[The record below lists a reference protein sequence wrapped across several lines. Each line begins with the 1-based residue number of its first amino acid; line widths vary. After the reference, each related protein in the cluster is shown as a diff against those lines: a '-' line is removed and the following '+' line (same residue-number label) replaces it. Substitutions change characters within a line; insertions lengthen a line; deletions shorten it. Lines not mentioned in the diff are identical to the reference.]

1 MLILLTS
8 ILQQS
13 AEAWANKED
22 MFQGCRVLDLL
33 AAGDKTS
40 GLELSFVWNN
50 SFAVK
55 YVCIAIYLNCMF
67 WMGRGGGEDK
77 NTQGLN
83 SMSHRSEN
91 YPWIVYDFRLVETE
105 DRASDKR

>member
-33 AAGDKTS
+33 AAGDKTPRV
-40 GLELSFVWNN
+40 EMSFVWNN

-55 YVCIAIYLNCMF
+55 YACISIDLNCM
-67 WMGRGGGEDK
+67 
-77 NTQGLN
+77 L
-83 SMSHRSEN
+83 
-91 YPWIVYDFRLVETE
+91 
-105 DRASDKR
+105 

>member
-1 MLILLTS
+1 MKQFFCSKICLHCNLFELY
-8 ILQQS
+8 
-13 AEAWANKED
+13 
-22 MFQGCRVLDLL
+22 VLN
-33 AAGDKTS
+33 GE
-40 GLELSFVWNN
+40 G
-50 SFAVK
+50 
-55 YVCIAIYLNCMF
+55 
-67 WMGRGGGEDK
+67 GGGEDK

>member
-55 YVCIAIYLNCMF
+55 YVCIAIYLQFAMQLYVLN
-67 WMGRGGGEDK
+67 GEGGGGEK
-77 NTQGLN
+77 TKTPRVWIQCRIALKITLGLF
-83 SMSHRSEN
+83 M
-91 YPWIVYDFRLVETE
+91 ILG
-105 DRASDKR
+105 

>member
-1 MLILLTS
+1 
-8 ILQQS
+8 
-13 AEAWANKED
+13 
-22 MFQGCRVLDLL
+22 
-33 AAGDKTS
+33 
-40 GLELSFVWNN
+40 
-50 SFAVK
+50 
-55 YVCIAIYLNCMF
+55 
-67 WMGRGGGEDK
+67 MGRGGGGGGEDK

>member
-1 MLILLTS
+1 MFA
-8 ILQQS
+8 LQFI
-13 AEAWANKED
+13 WI
-22 MFQGCRVLDLL
+22 
-33 AAGDKTS
+33 
-40 GLELSFVWNN
+40 
-50 SFAVK
+50 
-55 YVCIAIYLNCMF
+55 VCF
-67 WMGRGGGEDK
+67 EWGGGGEDK

>member
-1 MLILLTS
+1 MFA
-8 ILQQS
+8 LQFI
-13 AEAWANKED
+13 WI
-22 MFQGCRVLDLL
+22 
-33 AAGDKTS
+33 
-40 GLELSFVWNN
+40 
-50 SFAVK
+50 
-55 YVCIAIYLNCMF
+55 VCF
-67 WMGRGGGEDK
+67 EWGGGGGEDK